1 MPAAFVHGHLRAFEL
16 VELFSYGSFVFRCQP
31 GPRLVRPSV
40 VVVRLRHLD
49 VVVEPD
55 DLLLFQLLD
64 GRPEAQL
71 AQKEPLLLLFLLLL
85 LRRALL
91 FQNIPLFQLF
101 LRGPHAQPPDQPGAD
116 RLFRFLPFI
125 LRLYLE
131 YVPIDQL
138 LTIRSQ
144 RQFEGE
150 ALFSGDFQSQPVI
163 IRHLPVF
170 VSVIDRTVIR
180 VAVTTVLLDYV
191 RSGVFFVL

>member
-71 AQKEPLLLLFLLLL
+71 AQKEPLLLLFLLFL

-91 FQNIPLFQLF
+91 
-101 LRGPHAQPPDQPGAD
+101 
-116 RLFRFLPFI
+116 
-125 LRLYLE
+125 
-131 YVPIDQL
+131 
-138 LTIRSQ
+138 
-144 RQFEGE
+144 
-150 ALFSGDFQSQPVI
+150 
-163 IRHLPVF
+163 
-170 VSVIDRTVIR
+170 
-180 VAVTTVLLDYV
+180 
-191 RSGVFFVL
+191 